1 MSGFT
6 LDVKTGLQSLY
17 YAIITSDMK
26 GAIVYEPPVPLLNV
40 QQVQVNPLVAT
51 ANINADNKTDEVALC
66 TGADL
71 TVQRVMFTPEEE
83 SILLGR
89 IIDENGG
96 VYGGRTDNPP
106 YIALGYERTLG
117 TSGKS
122 LFVWIFK
129 TKFRPSNSTA
139 DTEAV
144 DTITPQFDS
153 YTARATTRDADGQW
167 IYNIESDDPDF
178 AETFFTTTLL
188 QKLASGITPT
198 ALALSSSVPVDDA
211 TGSSK
216 TAPITL
222 TFSNKILAEA
232 ISLMKDDG
240 TVVTVTKSFDVTGK
254 ILTLTP
260 SGALTGT
267 TTYIVALNGVKDI
280 YGQNLAANTVTFTT
294 AA

>member
-6 LDVKTGLQSLY
+6 LDVKTGLKSMH
-17 YAIITSDMK
+17 YAKIVSDVK
-26 GAIVYEPPVPLLNV
+26 GAIVYDPPAQLQNA
-40 QQVQVNPLVAT
+40 QQVQVNPIMAT
-51 ANINADNKTDEVALC
+51 ANINSDNKTDEVALC

-71 TVQRVMFTPEEE
+71 TVQRVNCTPQEE

-89 IIDENGG
+89 VIDENGG

-106 YIALGYERTLG
+106 YVAFGYERTLG

-122 LFVWIFK
+122 VFVWILK

-144 DTITPQFDS
+144 DSLNPQFDS
-153 YTARATTRDADGQW
+153 LTARATIRNADGEW
-167 IYNIESDDPDF
+167 IYTIESSDPNFGD
-178 AETFFTTTLL
+178 TFFTAATL

-198 ALALSSSVPVDDA
+198 TLALASSAPVDGA
-211 TGSSK
+211 SGSSK

-222 TFSNKILAEA
+222 TFNNKILSEA
-232 ISLMKDDG
+232 VSLMKDDG
-240 TVVTVTKSFDVTGK
+240 TVVAVTKSFDATGK

-260 SGALTGT
+260 GSALTGT
-267 TTYIVALNGVKDI
+267 TTYIVALNGVRDI
-280 YGQNLAANTVTFTT
+280 YGQTLAVDTVTFTT

>member
-6 LDVKTGLQSLY
+6 LDVKTGLKSMH
-17 YAIITSDMK
+17 YAKIISDVK
-26 GAIVYEPPVPLLNV
+26 GAIAYEDPKKLQNA
-40 QQVQVNPLVAT
+40 QQIQVNPIVAT
-51 ANINADNKTDEVALC
+51 SPINADNKTEEVTLC

-71 TVQRVMFTPEEE
+71 TVQRVMFTQEEE
-83 SILLGR
+83 ADVLGR
-89 IIDENGG
+89 VVDENGG
-96 VYGGRTDNPP
+96 IFGGRTDNPP
-106 YIALGYERTLG
+106 YVAIGYERTLG

-122 LFVWIFK
+122 LYVWVYK
-129 TKFRPSNSTA
+129 SKFRPSNSTA

-144 DTITPQFDS
+144 DTINPQFDS
-153 YTARATTRDADGQW
+153 YTARATIREADEQW
-167 IYNIESDDPDF
+167 IYSIISDDPEFGD
-178 AETFFTTTLL
+178 TFFTAATL

-240 TVVTVTKSFDVTGK
+240 TVVTVTKSFDATGK

-280 YGQNLAANTVTFTT
+280 YGQLLAVNTVTFTT